1 MDRTKSTFG
10 FSLIEMLIAVA
21 ILGVISAQMFQVFNA
36 QKRVYLANQRVL
48 DVQED
53 TRLVLDLITFD
64 ARMAGFMVPKI
75 AGVAS
80 TDGGAGP
87 ANASDRL
94 CISDSS
100 YFDFPTATGT
110 SESLDT
116 AYKHIDDGA
125 RVTLAN
131 FNQVN
136 VFTMD
141 VDADNGPLDFASG
154 RGIIVSDGVN
164 THCARILTVTPP
176 SLITL
181 APGHEIP
188 AGILTIPSQV
198 RAVPALIYEVNE
210 ATLTL
215 TRNSLVLATGVE
227 DLQVEYWVDNSTTP
241 ANGLIDNA
249 VEFPV
254 FDLNNQGG
262 AFTMNTEQIRRI
274 RITVITRSAQTDGG
288 VTQEAMTQRR
298 PASANRLAGNPDA
311 FRRRR
316 FTTSVLPRN
325 LL

>member
-1 MDRTKSTFG
+1 MQRTKSTAG
-10 FSLIEMLIAVA
+10 FTLIEMMIAIV
-21 ILGVISAQMFQVFNA
+21 ILGIISAQMFQVFNA

-53 TRLVLDLITFD
+53 TRLVLDLISFD
-64 ARMAGFMVPKI
+64 ARMAGFMVPRI
-75 AGVAS
+75 SGVAS
-80 TDGGAGP
+80 ADGGVGP

-100 YFDFPTATGT
+100 YFDFPTATGV

-116 AYKHIDDGA
+116 AYQHIDGGA
-125 RVTLAN
+125 KVTLAN

-136 VFTMD
+136 VLTMN
-141 VDADNGPLDFASG
+141 VDSDNAAVDYATG
-154 RGIIVSDGVN
+154 RGIILSDGVN

-176 SLITL
+176 NQITL
-181 APGHEIP
+181 AVGQEIP
-188 AGILTIPSQV
+188 AGMLTIPSQV

-227 DLQVEYWVDNSTTP
+227 DLQVEYWVDNSTDP
-241 ANGLIDNA
+241 PNGLIDNA
-249 VEFPV
+249 LEFPV

-262 AFTMNTEQIRRI
+262 GLTMNTEQIRRI
-274 RITVITRSAQTDGG
+274 RITVVTRSSQTDGG

-298 PASANRLAGNPDA
+298 PASANRLPGNADA